1 MLFETPGCENYL
13 SGAIL
18 DPETLYQKS
27 STTDEAF
34 PKLLMDK
41 GIVPGV
47 KPHLK
52 VYALPGQSGST
63 VMQGLDSL
71 AARCAEYR
79 AAGARFAKWRSPLEI
94 DVSAQ
99 QPSDLVIEA
108 NMRDLGTRHTQRKLD
123 GEWDA
128 LNAPKPF
135 AVFSSNSNFIFRSMC
150 IRALPRSE
158 QPGMRSYVRRR
169 ISFQLSSP
177 ILA

>member
-108 NMRDLGTRHTQRKLD
+108 NMRDLGTTHEIPRGNWTGGGMHSTRPNCSLCS
-123 GEWDA
+123 A
-128 LNAPKPF
+128 LTAILF
-135 AVFSSNSNFIFRSMC
+135 FVRCAFVHC
-150 IRALPRSE
+150 HE
-158 QPGMRSYVRRR
+158 QPGMRSSVRRR